1 MRTSF
6 VQPAIINTDIKKA
19 PAKTGAFT
27 INTHK
32 PFRKTILPVTPLDG
46 RFYKHQN
53 RMSLNQRI
61 LAMGYP
67 PGGEGVVA
75 TQATAKQQQRRSP
88 HVRRSTAR
96 TSP

>member
-46 RFYKHQN
+46 LFYKHQK
-53 RMSLNQRI
+53 SYV
-61 LAMGYP
+61 AESKDFSHGVP
-67 PGGEGVVA
+67 PGGRG
-75 TQATAKQQQRRSP
+75 
-88 HVRRSTAR
+88 
-96 TSP
+96 